1 MDTSLIIAGI
11 FFRKVG
17 KTIKLVL
24 FLLGDSKDRN
34 YPKKV
39 KNLSKFAKSV
49 SSRASGYT
57 MALKM
62 HFLHLI

>member
-1 MDTSLIIAGI
+1 METSSTITGN

-17 KTIKLVL
+17 KRMNLVL
-24 FLLGDSKDRN
+24 FLLSDSKDRN

-39 KNLSKFAKSV
+39 KNLAKFARNV
-49 SSRASGYT
+49 SSGARGYT

-62 HFLHLI
+62 QFPQLI